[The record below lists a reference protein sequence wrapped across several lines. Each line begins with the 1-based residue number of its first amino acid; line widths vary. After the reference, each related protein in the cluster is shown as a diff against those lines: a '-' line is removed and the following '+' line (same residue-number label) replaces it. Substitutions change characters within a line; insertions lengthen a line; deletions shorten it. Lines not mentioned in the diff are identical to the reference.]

1 MNLMV
6 SQPIIESIFFKNSP
20 LHDGA
25 IIISNNN
32 IKSTRVVLP
41 INNET
46 KISSNYGLRHRAAVS
61 ITEKTDASRIVHSN
75 ISGSSVA
82 TIWDM
87 GTINKKVSGSIIAI
101 TGIIQAH
108 DCTSSGHVLPLIQ
121 VHNSDYRG
129 GWSYDYHAS
138 GYSVTVPIAFSVTGE
153 TATGNIAIKIK
164 YGAGGGGG
172 TSIKLLDVS
181 SIASVTVTIGDGGNG
196 GTASTTGGAA
206 QGTTGGTSSFGTYA
220 TATGGVGGWGGG
232 YTGNAQSNQDILGYP
247 GTGGTAAD
255 GDINLKGEDGL
266 MSSFD
271 DFNKWKPNT
280 NYYTGARGGMA
291 AGLSSGNS
299 RNCLLYTSPSPRDV

>member
-1 MNLMV
+1 MATNAKNLAELLNTDTTVAATDVADNSITAAKLDIVGNGTSGQFLKTDGDGSFSYINAPTVQTPTQQIFTTVGTATWTKPTGCTKVKVTVIAGGGGSGGAKAVAGGGHPSSSNHMV
-6 SQPIIESIFFKNSP
+6 S
-20 LHDGA
+20 G
-25 IIISNNN
+25 
-32 IKSTRVVLP
+32 
-41 INNET
+41 
-46 KISSNYGLRHRAAVS
+46 
-61 ITEKTDASRIVHSN
+61 
-75 ISGSSVA
+75 
-82 TIWDM
+82 
-87 GTINKKVSGSIIAI
+87 
-101 TGIIQAH
+101 
-108 DCTSSGHVLPLIQ
+108 
-121 VHNSDYRG
+121 
-129 GWSYDYHAS
+129 
-138 GYSVTVPIAFSVTGE
+138 
-153 TATGNIAIKIK
+153 
-164 YGAGGGGG
+164 GAGGGGG

-291 AGLSSGNS
+291 AGLSAGNS
-299 RNCLLYTSPSPRDV
+299 RNDGTSSSGGSQGDANTGNGAQASLVRSGFAAMAGSKGGTGIVIVDEFYS